1 MSSAI
6 QQLLHGIPVIPV
18 LALTD
23 VDTAPALANA
33 LVDGG
38 LPALEITLRT
48 PQAMDIIAAIKEAC
62 PKAIVGAGTV
72 NTPAQVEACAR
83 AGVEFI
89 VSPGLHQPL
98 LQAVRE
104 TEIPYLP
111 GVATASEVL
120 LAINEGLT
128 ACKFFPAQQAGG
140 ISMLK
145 ALAGPYGEM
154 MFCPTGGI
162 NADNFRDYLALNN
175 VFCVGGSWVAP
186 GDLLKAG
193 AWTEITDQA
202 KSCSS

>member
-6 QQLLHGIPVIPV
+6 QQLLRGIPVIPV

-23 VDTAPALANA
+23 VDSAPALANA

-48 PQAMDIIAAIKEAC
+48 PQAMDVISAIKDSC

-72 NTPAQVEACAR
+72 NTPQQVEQCAN

-98 LQAVRE
+98 LQAVRA
-104 TEIPYLP
+104 TDIPYLP

-145 ALAGPYGEM
+145 AFSGPYGEM

-162 NADNFRDYLALNN
+162 NGDNFRDYLALSN

-186 GDLLKAG
+186 GNLLKAG
-193 AWTEITDQA
+193 AWDEITDQA

>member
-145 ALAGPYGEM
+145 AFAGPYGEM

>member
-23 VDTAPALANA
+23 IDNAPALANA

-48 PQAMDIIAAIKEAC
+48 PEAMDIIAAIKESC

-72 NTPAQVEACAR
+72 NTPAQVEQCAK

-98 LQAVRE
+98 LQAVRA
-104 TEIPYLP
+104 TDIPYLP

-140 ISMLK
+140 IAMLK
-145 ALAGPYGEM
+145 AFAGPYGEM
-154 MFCPTGGI
+154 KFCPTGGI

-186 GDLLKAG
+186 GDLLKAC